1 MFDHDASQGA
11 SGGGP
16 ATRSPSD
23 RRPSSTGAWEDSVA
37 RLVEQF
43 ADEWRRGERPRAER
57 FLARH
62 PLIADRPEA
71 AIRVIYEEVFLRR
84 GEGEEVT
91 LAELTGRFPRWQDEL
106 AVLLDCDRLL
116 GEGPAPPAF
125 PEAGETLGDYV
136 LLRELGRGARGRCFL
151 AAQPTL
157 SDRRVAL
164 KVAPDDHAEH
174 LSLARLQHTH
184 IMPLYSEHEFPDRRL
199 RALCMPYLG
208 GGSLSRILGEL
219 ASVPADRRSGRTL
232 LEALDTIGNEARPW
246 VQAVEGPARRFL
258 GRSSYVQAVCWIGAC
273 LADALSYA
281 HERGLVHLDIKPS
294 NVLLAADGQPMLLDF
309 HLARAP
315 FSGDRPPADGV
326 GGTPGYMSPEQEAL
340 VDAIDFGLPAPP
352 SGLDARSDIYSLGRV
367 LAEMLTADV
376 ADFRD
381 GWAVSGHTV
390 REPRYLPGVSTGL
403 ADIIGRC
410 LERDPADRYPD
421 AAALAEDLRRHMADR
436 PLAGVP
442 NRSLRERWSK
452 WVRRQ
457 PSGFLL
463 LRIALLASCLAAAA
477 AAVVWFAFLAPRFRG
492 AEQSLAEGRAL
503 LEHRSYAGAARALTR
518 GAALIEGIPG
528 GDALHVQLADALRLT
543 SRLDEADRLH
553 RLVDRLRLAESAA
566 DRAGPSAPDVEEHC
580 LSLWARRH
588 SLLDRRGLPADPQ
601 LEEQLRRDL
610 LDVSVV
616 GSYLRVRRQ
625 AGRQAIA
632 RAHRAGLDLLDEAEA
647 LLGPSHVLYLARRAH
662 AAALGLS
669 QMADAAARGAEALPP
684 RTAWDHDA
692 AGRILLAGGDLAGA
706 QAHFEKAL
714 ELRPQ
719 DVWPNFHQGVCAFRR
734 GRYDEALVAFHV
746 CVALAPDR
754 AECYYNR
761 ALALAA
767 LGRDAEAA
775 RDFDRARVL
784 DPGLA
789 EARRHRPGSD
799 APTHRLRL
807 PSP

>member
-1 MFDHDASQGA
+1 MFLHEASPGA
-11 SGGGP
+11 NGSEP
-16 ATRSPSD
+16 ATRAPSD
-23 RRPSSTGAWEDSVA
+23 RCSSTTGPWEDAVA

-43 ADEWRRGERPRAER
+43 ADDWRRGERPSAEG

-71 AIRVIYEEVFLRR
+71 AIRIIYEEVFLRR
-84 GEGEEVT
+84 AEGEEVT
-91 LAELTGRFPRWQDEL
+91 LAELAGRFPHWQDEL

-184 IMPLYSEHEFPDRRL
+184 IMPLYSEHQFPDRRL

-208 GGSLSRILGEL
+208 GGSLARILGEV
-219 ASVPADRRSGRTL
+219 ARVPAERRSGRSL
-232 LEALDTIGNEARPW
+232 LEAVDTIGNEAML
-246 VQAVEGPARRFL
+246 VAQAADGPSRRFL

-294 NVLLAADGQPMLLDF
+294 NVLLTADGQPMLLDF
-309 HLARAP
+309 HLAREP

-340 VDAIDFGLPAPP
+340 VNAMDAGRPAP

-367 LAEMLTADV
+367 LAEMLGAD
-376 ADFRD
+376 ASEGKGGAALCRP
-381 GWAVSGHTV
+381 AV
-390 REPRYLPGVSTGL
+390 RELRFLPGVSTGL

-410 LERDPADRYPD
+410 LATDPAARYPD

-442 NRSLRERWSK
+442 NRSLRERWAK

-457 PSGFLL
+457 PNGFLL
-463 LRIALLASCLAAAA
+463 LRIALFASGLAAAA

-528 GDALHVQLADALRLT
+528 GDALDGQLAEALRLT
-543 SRLDEADRLH
+543 ARLDEADRLH

-580 LSLWARRH
+580 LALWARRH

-610 LDVSVV
+610 LDVVV
-616 GSYLRVRRQ
+616 IGSYLRVRRQ

-632 RAHRAGLDLLDEAEA
+632 EAHRAGLDLLEEAQA
-647 LLGPSHVLYLARRAH
+647 LLGPSHVVYLARRAH

-692 AGRILLAGGDLAGA
+692 AGRILLAAGDLAGA
-706 QAHFEKAL
+706 QAQFERAL
-714 ELRPQ
+714 DLRPQ
-719 DVWPNFHQGVCAFRR
+719 DIWPNFHQGVCAFRR
-734 GRYDEALVAFHV
+734 GRYDEALVAFRV
-746 CVALAPDR
+746 CVALAPDL

-775 RDFDRARVL
+775 RDFDRAGTL

-789 EARRHRPGSD
+789 DPRQPRARAEGASHRVRAGI
-799 APTHRLRL
+799 H
-807 PSP
+807 